1 MAAWA
6 AGSGGADFFLGF
18 RPQEAPTAMARAL
31 ESCRSP
37 AGLLKDIDLSAR
49 LGIALR
55 LKLNLGPYMLASPAS
70 GTPARCN
77 Q

>member
-1 MAAWA
+1 
-6 AGSGGADFFLGF
+6 
-18 RPQEAPTAMARAL
+18 MARAL